1 MLSRLASLSEK
12 VTAGL
17 TDNEGLISSVK
28 GEKGN
33 LSEGWCECIC

>member
-1 MLSRLASLSEK
+1 MLSWLPSLPKE

-28 GEKGN
+28 GEKDN
-33 LSEGWCECIC
+33 LSEGVV